1 MFGATNKTKFGN
13 CSTQSISH
21 NVTLSNSNSSEQ
33 ISNQIMSEYK
43 LDSEWINLYL
53 NKSSSN
59 EYSSDILTYIAG
71 YVQKQ
76 MKLKEKCGDC
86 LNFLNHS
93 EPISSNFLD
102 LKNEGGLLK
111 PSQAVNTI
119 VKEADQALS
128 LLMLKHNIYLQKN
141 LILRSS
147 FFKNQFH
154 TNN

>member
-13 CSTQSISH
+13 CSTQSISN
-21 NVTLSNSNSSEQ
+21 NVTLSNSNSLEQ

-53 NKSSSN
+53 NKIDCSSN

-76 MKLKEKCGDC
+76 MKSKEKCGDC

-111 PSQAVNTI
+111 PSQAVNT
-119 VKEADQALS
+119 VVREANQALS
-128 LLMLKHNIYLQKN
+128 LLMSKHNIFLQKN
-141 LILRSS
+141 LILR
-147 FFKNQFH
+147 
-154 TNN
+154 

>member
-1 MFGATNKTKFGN
+1 
-13 CSTQSISH
+13 
-21 NVTLSNSNSSEQ
+21 
-33 ISNQIMSEYK
+33 MSEYK

>member
-13 CSTQSISH
+13 CSTQ
-21 NVTLSNSNSSEQ
+21 
-33 ISNQIMSEYK
+33 

-53 NKSSSN
+53 NKIDCSSN
-59 EYSSDILTYIAG
+59 EYSRDILTYIAG

-76 MKLKEKCGDC
+76 MKSKEKCGDC

-111 PSQAVNTI
+111 PSQAVNT
-119 VKEADQALS
+119 VVREANQALS
-128 LLMLKHNIYLQKN
+128 LLMSKHNIFLQKN
-141 LILRSS
+141 LILR
-147 FFKNQFH
+147 
-154 TNN
+154 